1 MNVEVNKM
9 FDEKKYGALLMTTL
23 PRVIENEQELE
34 AMENVI
40 SQLLSKGENL
50 SPEEEKLLVL
60 VSNLVEDYEDEMY
73 QMPDVSPNKILKH
86 LMEENDLKQKDLL
99 HIFSSSGIASEV
111 VNGKREISKVQ
122 AKKLAEYFKVSV
134 ELFI

>member
-1 MNVEVNKM
+1 MNNM

-40 SQLLSKGENL
+40 SQLLSKGENI
-50 SPEEEKLLVL
+50 SPEEEKLLIL

-73 QMPDVSPNKILKH
+73 PIPDVSPNEVLKH
-86 LMEENDLKQKDLL
+86 LIEENDLKQKDLL
-99 HIFSSSGIASEV
+99 PIFGSSGIASEV
-111 VNGKREISKVQ
+111 INGKREISKTH
-122 AKKLAEYFKVSV
+122 AKKLAEFFNTSV

>member
-1 MNVEVNKM
+1 M

-23 PRVIENEQELE
+23 PRVIENEQELT
-34 AMENVI
+34 AMENII

-50 SPEEEKLLVL
+50 SPEEEKLLIL

-73 QMPDVSPNKILKH
+73 PLPDVPPNEILKH
-86 LMEENDLKQKDLL
+86 LMDENDLKQKDLL
-99 HIFSSSGIASEV
+99 SIFNSSGIASEV
-111 VNGKREISKVQ
+111 VNGKREISKAQ
-122 AKKLAEYFKVSV
+122 AKKLAEHFKVSV

>member
-1 MNVEVNKM
+1 MNVEMNKM
-9 FDEKKYGALLMTTL
+9 FDEKKYGALLMSTL
-23 PRVIENEQELE
+23 PRVIDNEQELE
-34 AMENVI
+34 AMEDVI

-73 QMPDVSPNKILKH
+73 PMPDVSPNELLKH

-111 VNGKREISKVQ
+111 VNGKREISKSQ

>member
-9 FDEKKYGALLMTTL
+9 FDEKKYGALLMSTL
-23 PRVIENEQELE
+23 PRVIENEQELL

-73 QMPDVSPNKILKH
+73 PMPDVSPNELLKH

-111 VNGKREISKVQ
+111 VNGKREISKSQ
-122 AKKLAEYFKVSV
+122 AKKLAE
-134 ELFI
+134 

>member
-1 MNVEVNKM
+1 MNKM

-23 PRVIENEQELE
+23 PRVIENEKELE

-40 SQLLSKGENL
+40 NQLLSKGEKL
-50 SPEEEKLLVL
+50 SPEKEKLLVL
-60 VSNLVEDYEDEMY
+60 VSNLVEDCEDEMY
-73 QMPDVSPNKILKH
+73 PMPDVSPNEILKH
-86 LMEENDLKQKDLL
+86 LMEENDLQQKDLL

-111 VNGKREISKVQ
+111 VGGKREISKTQ